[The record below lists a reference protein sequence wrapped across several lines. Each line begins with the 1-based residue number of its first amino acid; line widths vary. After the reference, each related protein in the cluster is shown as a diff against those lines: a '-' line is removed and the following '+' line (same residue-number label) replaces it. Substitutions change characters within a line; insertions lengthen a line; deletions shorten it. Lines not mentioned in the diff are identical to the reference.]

1 MTTFRVFIIGDGD
14 KYNRNCMRI
23 FKNEQLIEA
32 KNFARKYAAESEYGA
47 IVEIIMY
54 RNNKAEK
61 RVYTVRRK

>member
-1 MTTFRVFIIGDGD
+1 MNAQKANNNVSLHIILL
-14 KYNRNCMRI
+14 MHI

-32 KNFARKYAAESEYGA
+32 KNFARKYAAESEHGA
-47 IVEIIMY
+47 IVEIIIY